1 MKWCNF
7 RFDINTLLAK
17 KNIKDNFLVIPLHGF
32 KHALLLCY
40 HSRKKGKRFLK
51 RQYWLSHIVLWW
63 KVFSKTLSVE
73 PYFLFVKVF
82 EKENMYWT
90 IFLFWSNF
98 PSKAIWVE
106 PYCLSNKIFLKHYM
120 VWTKLSFGQNF
131 LKRR

>member
-17 KNIKDNFLVIPLHGF
+17 KNIKDKFLVIPLHGF

-90 IFLFWSNF
+90 ILPFGQTFLQRLYGLNHIVFRSKFFWNT
-98 PSKAIWVE
+98 IWFE
-106 PYCLSNKIFLKHYM
+106 PNCLLVKIF
-120 VWTKLSFGQNF
+120 
-131 LKRR
+131 